1 MMNTIRVVVGLS
13 CSMIIGASSICGGCC
28 IDESSSCCVDWS
40 WIVVAMSEEV
50 VSRNVIDN
58 DDDDDAGS
66 FKTLCLSFILPFII
80 DDALV
85 DAERGDVGTNAAPL
99 LLLLLRKA
107 LAWHRCS
114 SAMMDTRNASTRCVP
129 LLPIMLVNFV
139 ILNSCLS
146 LVLLLSREYLLL

>member
-58 DDDDDAGS
+58 DDDDAGS

-80 DDALV
+80 VDALV
-85 DAERGDVGTNAAPL
+85 DAKRGDVGTNAAPL
-99 LLLLLRKA
+99 LLLLLRKS

>member
-58 DDDDDAGS
+58 DDDDDDAGS

-80 DDALV
+80 VDALV
-85 DAERGDVGTNAAPL
+85 DAERGDVGTNAAPP

-107 LAWHRCS
+107 LAGHRCS

-146 LVLLLSREYLLL
+146 LVLLL